1 MQTLVFPRLSEA
13 RDFLPFLRAEL
24 AAAAGRHTL
33 PEGFSLDLVPIVEQG
48 VFGYELQPEQ
58 ESCDYLTI
66 GRDEQARP
74 LLRRSLYCADAASVL
89 RLATL
94 DGRVIVQRNL
104 DPSNRIEKRD
114 STFADWAEAAEAAW
128 TAFGALFPGVPRRS
142 IEIHDDRHRNLDDA
156 LDVAHAH
163 LVAWN
168 PCIEF
173 CGVPDEAQYGFALVR
188 GRGESGHL
196 VLRTPTS
203 WELLWEAAGNVV
215 HRQWLGIPEAGPARA
230 WASAST
236 DASDVALPHALPI
249 AAMSRRP
256 R

>member
-1 MQTLVFPRLSEA
+1 MQKVRFPRLSEA
-13 RDFLPFLRAEL
+13 RNFLPFLRAAL

-33 PEGFSLDLVPIVEQG
+33 PEGFAVDLLPIVEQG
-48 VFGYELQPEQ
+48 VFGYELQPDQ

-66 GRDEQARP
+66 GRDDEARP
-74 LLRRSLYCADAASVL
+74 VLRRSVYCADAASVL
-89 RLATL
+89 RLATV
-94 DGRVIVQRNL
+94 DGRVIVQRSL
-104 DPSNRIEKRD
+104 DPSSRIQKRD
-114 STFADWAEAAEAAW
+114 TTFDDWAVAAEAAW
-128 TAFGALFPGVPRRS
+128 TEFDALFPGVPRRS
-142 IEIHDDRHRNLDDA
+142 IEIRDDRHRNLDDA

-188 GRGESGHL
+188 GQGEYGQL
-196 VLRTPTS
+196 ALRTPTC
-203 WELLWEAAGNVV
+203 WVMRWEAAGNTVS
-215 HRQWLGIPEAGPARA
+215 RQWLAISDGGPAHR

-236 DASDVALPHALPI
+236 DAGHVAQPGALPV
-249 AAMSRRP
+249 AATSRQP

>member
-1 MQTLVFPRLSEA
+1 MQKPFLPRLSEA
-13 RDFLPFLRAEL
+13 RDFLPFLRAAL

-33 PEGFSLDLVPIVEQG
+33 PDGFSLDLLPIVEQG
-48 VFGYELQPEQ
+48 VFGYELQPDR

-74 LLRRSLYCADAASVL
+74 VLRRSLYCADAASVL
-89 RLATL
+89 RLATV

-114 STFADWAEAAEAAW
+114 ATFADWAAAAEAAW
-128 TAFGALFPGVPRRS
+128 TEFDALFPDVPRRS
-142 IEIHDDRHRNLDDA
+142 IEIHDVRHRNLDDA
-156 LDVAHAH
+156 LDVANAH
-163 LVAWN
+163 LVAWD

-188 GRGESGHL
+188 GKGEFGQL
-196 VLRTPTS
+196 ALRTPTS
-203 WELLWEAAGNVV
+203 WALRWEAAGNAVY
-215 HRQWLGIPEAGPARA
+215 RQWLGLTDGSPAHA

-236 DASDVALPHALPI
+236 GAGDVAQPHALPV
-249 AAMSRRP
+249 AATFRQP